1 MWSIFKKKYP
11 IKLPSGSHS
20 LTNNLIDRDVL
31 DILTRLRRNGY
42 ESYLVGGGVRDI
54 LMGKKAK
61 DLDLVTNA
69 HPKQIKRLFR
79 RCFLIGRRFRLAH
92 VYVSHERFIE
102 VATFRALVDPD
113 EVKDNDKRYAENN
126 IFGTIDEDVLR
137 RDFTV
142 NALYYNSADSS
153 ILDYTGGIQDLE
165 KKILRSIGDPMERF
179 RDDPVRIIR
188 AGRFCAQLDFKMP
201 RRELKAAISCAPLI
215 AETNSNRLLEE
226 LYKILR
232 CGASAKT
239 FILLNK
245 FGVLRH
251 WLPDITRE
259 KNTASI
265 LRRLE
270 IVDKRRARGQEISNC
285 VLITAL
291 IYDLIAD
298 KNNDSPDRI
307 GFQDA
312 LAAMQKSRNDLAVR
326 MRLPKKEWERI
337 CNAATRLRF
346 MLKPGGK
353 KPGKG
358 EIKFVQGPFFDD
370 ALRFF
375 EIYAESV
382 GGLESQLKYWWQ
394 LERENTPDEQAAK
407 PRHAA
412 QPKRVTRPAP
422 KGRTPRTSEKAA
434 TTATTAEPVESPKSE
449 PAPSNQEQDVKKKR
463 KRRRR
468 PRKRKPSE
476 EAQTPPEAQP
486 ES

>member
-11 IKLPSGSHS
+11 IKRLSGSHS
-20 LTNNLIDRDVL
+20 LTNNHIDRDVL

-42 ESYLVGGGVRDI
+42 EAYLVGGGVRDI

-92 VYVSHERFIE
+92 VYVSNDRFIE
-102 VATFRALVDPD
+102 VATYRALVEP
-113 EVKDNDKRYAENN
+113 EELKDDGKRYAENN
-126 IFGTIDEDVLR
+126 VFGTIEEDVLR

-153 ILDYTGGIQDLE
+153 ILDYTGGLSDLD
-165 KKILRSIGDPMERF
+165 KKVLRSIGDPMERF

-201 RRELKAAISCAPLI
+201 RRELKAAISRAPLI

-232 CGASAKT
+232 CGASART
-239 FILLNK
+239 FVLLNK

-251 WLPDITRE
+251 WLPDLAWE
-259 KNTASI
+259 KNSESI
-265 LRRLE
+265 IRRLE
-270 IVDKRRARGQEISNC
+270 IVDKRRARGQEISIC
-285 VLITAL
+285 VLMTAL
-291 IYDLIAD
+291 IYDLLAD
-298 KNNDSPDRI
+298 RSTEYSERA
-307 GFQDA
+307 GFQEA
-312 LAAMQKSRNDLAVR
+312 LAALQKSRQDLATR
-326 MRLPKKEWERI
+326 MRLPRKEWERI

-346 MLKPGGK
+346 MLRSAGK
-353 KPGKG
+353 KGNKG
-358 EIKFVQGPFFDD
+358 DVKFVQGPFFDD
-370 ALRFF
+370 AMRFF

-394 LERENTPDEQAAK
+394 LERENVQPEAPK

-412 QPKRVTRPAP
+412 QPRRTSSTPA
-422 KGRTPRTSEKAA
+422 KGRPHRAPEKTTQAVKPADPIVKEAA
-434 TTATTAEPVESPKSE
+434 PAE
-449 PAPSNQEQDVKKKR
+449 QEQEIKKKR

-468 PRKRKPSE
+468 PRRKKPSDQ
-476 EAQTPPEAQP
+476 AQSSQEAQP
-486 ES
+486 